1 MFEVGDLVEYRN
13 RSSELA
19 GFIGFIEFISYDD
32 GRVGVRWLNN
42 DRLAVFAHPVDYL
55 QKCDSIDDKRC

>member
-1 MFEVGDLVEYRN
+1 MFQIGDLVEYRN

-19 GFIGFIEFISYDD
+19 GFIGFIEVISYD
-32 GRVGVRWLNN
+32 GRVGVRWLHN